1 MNKLKP
7 KEELDDDELRRL
19 QAVFGTAAFY
29 ASAPIETG
37 RSAQIIK
44 FYESKMEKAWFCEI
58 SDARACCRA
67 IILKDAFHEGETL
80 YRNIT
85 FDKLKAPLV
94 DISHYQ
100 FVLYK
105 HPNEASCDLLIVVT
119 KLKLVSWDTM
129 RVLQNP
135 VPVGVETEILSWAKR
150 NLRAEYSQMS
160 CEYTQ
165 FSAMDCL
172 AAEFSIMDTVHEQD
186 AQLHDFEITLETIKH
201 SDEAKKQATNMPYQE
216 NIVETCVLEEPVI
229 IPIQMTQDE
238 TQVLEN
244 DPAEE
249 RAKLLPQAHRLMK
262 FLDIEDG
269 TVTSSDSVENAQVS
283 ALPSHLL
290 SDQQTQEEEPFEP
303 CTQAGDVLPNS
314 NIIISKSLNFGVSQI
329 TNHHDETDENNGS
342 SVTNIVNASG
352 NIKSPAP
359 ASSSKPQSILKKKEN
374 IQTVD
379 ATGQSFKSV
388 HFTIRSSPKEGHPC
402 GTFNESVAFTMPA
415 SLKPENQVEA
425 TAEPTKQEDIV
436 LSSASLNATL
446 RNDKV
451 QKVYAKI
458 IYVDHSNW
466 LLD

>member
-1 MNKLKP
+1 
-7 KEELDDDELRRL
+7 
-19 QAVFGTAAFY
+19 
-29 ASAPIETG
+29 
-37 RSAQIIK
+37 
-44 FYESKMEKAWFCEI
+44 
-58 SDARACCRA
+58 
-67 IILKDAFHEGETL
+67 
-80 YRNIT
+80 
-85 FDKLKAPLV
+85 
-94 DISHYQ
+94 
-100 FVLYK
+100 
-105 HPNEASCDLLIVVT
+105 
-119 KLKLVSWDTM
+119 
-129 RVLQNP
+129 
-135 VPVGVETEILSWAKR
+135 
-150 NLRAEYSQMS
+150 
-160 CEYTQ
+160 
-165 FSAMDCL
+165 
-172 AAEFSIMDTVHEQD
+172 
-186 AQLHDFEITLETIKH
+186 
-201 SDEAKKQATNMPYQE
+201 MPYQE

-229 IPIQMTQDE
+229 ISIQMTQDE

-262 FLDIEDG
+262 FLDIEDAA
-269 TVTSSDSVENAQVS
+269 VTSSDSVEDVQVS

-290 SDQQTQEEEPFEP
+290 SDQQTQEESFEP

-329 TNHHDETDENNGS
+329 TNHNDETDENNGS
-342 SVTNIVNASG
+342 SVNNIVNASG
-352 NIKSPAP
+352 NIKSTAP
-359 ASSSKPQSILKKKEN
+359 ASLSKPQSILEKNEN

-388 HFTIRSSPKEGHPC
+388 HLTIRSSPKEGHPC
-402 GTFNESVAFTMPA
+402 GTFNGSVVYTMPA

-425 TAEPTKQEDIV
+425 TAEPTKQDDIV